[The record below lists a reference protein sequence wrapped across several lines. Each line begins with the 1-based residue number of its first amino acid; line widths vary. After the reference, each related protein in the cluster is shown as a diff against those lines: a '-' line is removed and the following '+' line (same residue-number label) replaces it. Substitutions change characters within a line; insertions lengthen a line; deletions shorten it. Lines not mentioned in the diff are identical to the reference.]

1 MGGKRS
7 GRNACMAGAS
17 FAASTAVTRTSGC
30 LGSQSPAANC
40 RSGPTRTKFP
50 PPRPTMVSAVDLFL
64 HKIGSFVLAC
74 LLAFLLAYLLS
85 FLLAFFL
92 SFSFCGSYPRPSVLF
107 LVALTGLS
115 LLCSSSFTCLLLPWS
130 SRSSSAASRK
140 YFKEKA
146 KVNFKAIDEERVE
159 NTDADTN
166 DNQKQSSDA

>member
-64 HKIGSFVLAC
+64 HKIESFV
-74 LLAFLLAYLLS
+74 
-85 FLLAFFL
+85 LAFFL
-92 SFSFCGSYPRPSVLF
+92 SCLLSSFLACFFFFSFCGSYPRPFVLF